1 MASVPDEEPPVSDV
15 PSFVAEE
22 PDEPDVVAADE
33 LASELVA
40 EPESALEL
48 PVEAFA
54 PESVLPASFVV
65 ALSVVAG
72 AVAGV
77 VAGWSCVWL
86 VTAAVGW
93 AAPVAPQPW
102 PSVATPT
109 SAAVSATAAMEATI
123 TTAVA
128 AMRRLPSRLT
138 RAAE

>member
-40 EPESALEL
+40 E
-48 PVEAFA
+48 